1 MAGPMAAASS
11 NAPNVHTLRA
21 GLHASAVLAPGAHAH
36 PSAMSAKPR
45 VLPIPQQIVE
55 IVDEELA
62 GARGR
67 ILARVSELFGTPIPA
82 STPPR
87 ARSLALA
94 LAPPAS
100 VKSKRYRAS
109 AEEVE
114 ELQNRVLGLFKAKGS
129 EMKPRQVMRALGPEV
144 DRHRVSH
151 ALRALAEA
159 GKLKLL
165 GERGGARYVRA
176 R

>member
-1 MAGPMAAASS
+1 
-11 NAPNVHTLRA
+11 
-21 GLHASAVLAPGAHAH
+21 
-36 PSAMSAKPR
+36 MSAKPR

-82 STPPR
+82 STPR

-94 LAPPAS
+94 PPAP

-114 ELQNRVLGLFKAKGS
+114 ELQNRVFGLFKAKGS
-129 EMKPRQVMRALGPEV
+129 EMKPRQVMKAIGPEV